1 MRFELQSGHTKC
13 ISEDIKTNAMTVG
26 KYTVVNPNEGY
37 AILDTHK
44 ITVKVK
50 KVLGSISKP

>member
-1 MRFELQSGHTKC
+1 
-13 ISEDIKTNAMTVG
+13 MTVG

-37 AILDTHK
+37 AIPDTHK